1 MTRNAGETPCRPAVG
16 RRPRTRSARRGFT
29 LIETL
34 IAAVVTVITLGGLAS
49 LLSTAGVAFSR
60 TTVQMDAEESA
71 AVGAAQMMTDA
82 REAKEIAI
90 IEPHRFR
97 IYYPPVTMDGR
108 YNRFGTDY
116 AAWVEYAQTDARGVP
131 DSRGTY
137 LWRKTAAGAG
147 RAVARNVL
155 GLEAVNETTRS
166 LVITLRIR
174 RVVGNRETAAEMRER
189 VLYLRNH

>member
-1 MTRNAGETPCRPAVG
+1 MTVVNRETRCRAATG
-16 RRPRTRSARRGFT
+16 SSARFRPGRRGFT
-29 LIETL
+29 VLETL
-34 IAAVVTVITLGGLAS
+34 IAAVVTVMTLGGLAS

-60 TTVQMDAEESA
+60 TTIQMEAEESA
-71 AVGAAQMMTDA
+71 AVGAGQMMTDA

-90 IEPHRFR
+90 LEPYRFR

-116 AAWVEYAQTDARGVP
+116 GAWVEYAQTNPRGNP
-131 DSRGTY
+131 DPRGTY
-137 LWRKTAAGAG
+137 LWRKTATDAG
-147 RAVARNVL
+147 RAVARNVV

-174 RVVGNRETAAEMRER
+174 RVVGNRETVAEMRER